1 MEILI
6 KNESLVTDPLDLKEY
21 RDKKAVFNWS
31 KTAFYLSL
39 PMSFYLTRQ
48 MTKQPQ
54 IARKLIV
61 GNLLMCT
68 CVFMGLGYSLSQ
80 VAKQEME
87 ISKKYMH

>member
-1 MEILI
+1 M

-61 GNLLMCT
+61 GNLFMCT